1 MNSNGV
7 HNCNW
12 TLAGADGAV
21 TGVVVSEDWPP
32 STFFPCEGCSSRMFL
47 SGTGIQSCH
56 DIWVPASART
66 TRKDPP
72 SRHSRVSVI
81 PPRALYSHARGVV
94 PECFCRGRES
104 IFASLHGSPHP
115 RGRQKT
121 RHSRRLPSFPRRW
134 ESSLGSTY
142 GSPHPRGRQ
151 KGVIPTKV
159 GIQSCHDV
167 WVPASAR
174 TTEPTSQS

>member
-47 SGTGIQSCH
+47 SGTGIHLC
-56 DIWVPASART
+56 IIAWVPASART
-66 TRKDPP
+66 TKNASFPPP
-72 SRHSRVSVI
+72 S
-81 PPRALYSHARGVV
+81 
-94 PECFCRGRES
+94 
-104 IFASLHGSPHP
+104 
-115 RGRQKT
+115 
-121 RHSRRLPSFPRRW
+121 
-134 ESSLGSTY
+134 
-142 GSPHPRGRQ
+142 
-151 KGVIPTKV
+151 VIPTKV
-159 GIQSCHDV
+159 GIQSWFDV

-174 TTEPTSQS
+174 TTKRRHSHEGGNPVLPRRMGPRIREDDGTHQSVIERQAGRQ